1 MVKDGNICDRVTTF
15 QDCARDFQV
24 CVPSTNPSEMTLN
37 FSSSM
42 TLNLAASD
50 CNIFGFSFG
59 CLVVFSCGNFLS
71 LYFSIDPIDATNLAM
86 PEFLNGHIH
95 DGDFKKFDMF
105 VPQMREYEDTQ
116 YAIDTEEV
124 DLVEFLVWFLAN

>member
-1 MVKDGNICDRVTTF
+1 MTLNLVVALVQDGNIRARAF
-15 QDCARDFQV
+15 QDCVRDFQV

-50 CNIFGFSFG
+50 CDVFGFSFG

-86 PEFLNGHIH
+86 PEFLNGQIY
-95 DGDFKKFDMF
+95 DGDCNIFNMF
-105 VPQMREYEDTQ
+105 HYCSVTTCFTT
-116 YAIDTEEV
+116 A
-124 DLVEFLVWFLAN
+124 A

>member
-1 MVKDGNICDRVTTF
+1 MTLNLVVALVQDGNIRARAF
-15 QDCARDFQV
+15 QDCVRDFQV

-59 CLVVFSCGNFLS
+59 CLVDFSRGYLS
-71 LYFSIDPIDATNLAM
+71 FTLLLDRPDWHYQFGDAGVL
-86 PEFLNGHIH
+86 E
-95 DGDFKKFDMF
+95 
-105 VPQMREYEDTQ
+105 R
-116 YAIDTEEV
+116 
-124 DLVEFLVWFLAN
+124 ANI